1 MNPNSQLQKIIQEE
15 IPITVSMGITYE
27 DFQDTACIISVP
39 LAPNHNH
46 KGTAFGGSLYSAC
59 AAACYGLLYH
69 LQVKENLTQFDLV
82 LGSGNINYL
91 RPVHSDFQVKAQIV
105 EADWKSLMSKLT
117 KQGFGKIEINAQVSV
132 GPEQN
137 LCDFRGVF
145 VLKSR

>member
-1 MNPNSQLQKIIQEE
+1 MNPNVSLQKTIQHE

-27 DFQDTACIISVP
+27 DFQDTSCLISVP

-69 LQVKENLTQFDLV
+69 LQVKENLTEFDL
-82 LGSGNINYL
+82 LLAAGNINYL
-91 RPVHSDFQVKAQIV
+91 KPVQSDFQVKATLIDS
-105 EADWKSLMSKLT
+105 DWQNLMSKLT
-117 KQGFGKIEINAQVSV
+117 KQGFAKIEIKAQVIV
-132 GPEQN
+132 GVEQN
-137 LCDFRGVF
+137 LCDFSGVF